1 MLLSFVCFWRT
12 NIQIT
17 LAWKSGH
24 KEMAGKEDGERDDL
38 CDDHVTNMA
47 VCGYLNEFKMKR
59 LNFRL

>member
-47 VCGYLNEFKMKR
+47 GFRDITQFK
-59 LNFRL
+59 FPFI

>member
-38 CDDHVTNMA
+38 CGDHVTNMA
-47 VCGYLNEFKMKR
+47 VCGYLNED
-59 LNFRL
+59 